1 MPDVA
6 QITQEPDTGS
16 VVAINWGR
24 PRQEVWVSNRT
35 NVGNWYC
42 IEVPFPNDGHP
53 TWQYVVRR
61 AEAAGSPITLLVAAD
76 GETYQAGYRAGVD
89 AAAHKVESALE
100 DARYDLLH
108 DEAAHLAEQSKREAK
123 DA

>member
-1 MPDVA
+1 VPDFKG
-6 QITQEPDTGS
+6 ITEEPDTGS

-24 PRQEVWVSNRT
+24 PRQEVWVSNSA

-42 IEVPFPNDGHP
+42 IDVPFPSYEHP
-53 TWQYVVRR
+53 TWPYVVRR
-61 AEAAGSPITLLVAAD
+61 AEAAGSEITLLVAAD

-89 AAAHKVESALE
+89 AAAHKVEAALE
-100 DARYDLLH
+100 EARYDLPH
-108 DEAAHLAEQSKREAK
+108 DEADHLAEQAKREAN